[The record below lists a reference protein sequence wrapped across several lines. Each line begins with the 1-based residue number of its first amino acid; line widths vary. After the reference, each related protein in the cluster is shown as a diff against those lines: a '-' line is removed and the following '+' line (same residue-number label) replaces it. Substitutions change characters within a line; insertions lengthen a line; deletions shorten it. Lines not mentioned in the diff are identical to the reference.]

1 MDFILARNWWSL
13 AIRGIVG
20 IAVGIV
26 SFLWPGVTLAA
37 LVIFFGAYALIDGI
51 VNLTGAV
58 RAAEAH
64 ERWGVLLLEGMV
76 GILAAVASVLWP
88 AITALAFV
96 YIIGAWAILTGV
108 FEIGAAIRIRKYVTG
123 EWLLAIAG
131 VLSILFGVL
140 ILAVPLAGALV
151 ITLWFGAYAFLFG
164 VVLLSLGLRLRRW
177 RHGLPGFHPIPVQS
191 H

>member
-13 AIRGIVG
+13 VIRGIVG

-26 SFLWPGVTLAA
+26 SFLWPGLTVDA
-37 LVIFFGAYALIDGI
+37 LVILFGAYALFDGV

-58 RAAEAH
+58 RAAEAQ
-64 ERWGVLLLEGMV
+64 ERWGVLLLEGVV
-76 GILAAVASVLWP
+76 GILAAAATVLWP
-88 AITALAFV
+88 AVTTLALVF
-96 YIIGAWAILTGV
+96 IIGAWAILTGV
-108 FEIGAAIRIRKYVTG
+108 AEIGAAIKIGRHVTG

-131 VLSILFGVL
+131 VLSILFGIL

-151 ITLWFGAYAFLFG
+151 IALWFGAYAFIFG

-177 RHGLPGFHPIPVQS
+177 RNGLPGFHAIPVRS

>member
-13 AIRGIVG
+13 VIRGIVG
-20 IAVGIV
+20 IAVGIA
-26 SFLWPGVTLAA
+26 SFLWPGVTVSA
-37 LVIFFGAYALIDGI
+37 LVIVFGAYAFIDGV

-64 ERWGVLLLEGMV
+64 ERWGVLLLEGII
-76 GILAAVASVLWP
+76 GILAAAATVLWP
-88 AITALAFV
+88 AVTTLALVF
-96 YIIGAWAILTGV
+96 IIGAWAILTGV
-108 FEIGAAIRIRKYVTG
+108 AEIGAAIRIRRHVTG

-131 VLSILFGVL
+131 VLSILFGIL

-151 ITLWFGAYAFLFG
+151 IALWFGAYAFIFG
-164 VVLLSLGLRLRRW
+164 VVLSSLGLRLRRW
-177 RHGLPGFHPIPVQS
+177 RNGLPGFHAIPVQS

>member
-13 AIRGIVG
+13 VIRGIVG
-20 IAVGIV
+20 IVVGIV
-26 SFLWPGVTLAA
+26 SFLWPRVTLNA
-37 LVIFFGAYALIDGI
+37 LIVLFGVYALIDGV

-64 ERWGVLLLEGMV
+64 ERWGVLLLEGIA
-76 GILAAVASVLWP
+76 GILAAVATGFWP
-88 AITALAFV
+88 SITALALI

-108 FEIGAAIRIRKYVTG
+108 AEIGAAIRIRRHVTG
-123 EWLLAIAG
+123 EWMLAIAG

-164 VVLLSLGLRLRRW
+164 IVLLGLGVRLRRW
-177 RHGLPGFHPIPVQS
+177 RHGLPGFHAIPVQS

>member
-1 MDFILARNWWSL
+1 
-13 AIRGIVG
+13 
-20 IAVGIV
+20 
-26 SFLWPGVTLAA
+26 
-37 LVIFFGAYALIDGI
+37 LIDGI

>member
-13 AIRGIVG
+13 VIRGIVG

-37 LVIFFGAYALIDGI
+37 LVILFGAYALIDGI
-51 VNLTGAV
+51 VNVTGAV

-64 ERWGVLLLEGMV
+64 ERWGILLLEGIV
-76 GILAAVASVLWP
+76 GILAAVATVLWP
-88 AITALAFV
+88 TISALALV
-96 YIIGAWAILTGV
+96 YIIGAWAILTGAA
-108 FEIGAAIRIRKYVTG
+108 EISAAIRIRKHVTG

-131 VLSILFGVL
+131 VLSILFGIL

-151 ITLWFGAYAFLFG
+151 ITLWFGAYACIFG

-177 RHGLPGFHPIPVQS
+177 RNGLPGFHPVAVHS

>member
-13 AIRGIVG
+13 VIRGIVG

-26 SFLWPGVTLAA
+26 SFLWPGITLSA
-37 LVIFFGAYALIDGI
+37 LVLLFGVYALIDGI
-51 VNLTGAV
+51 VNLTGAA

-64 ERWGVLLLEGMV
+64 ERWGVLLLEGII
-76 GILAAVASVLWP
+76 GILAAVATVLWP
-88 AITALAFV
+88 TITALALV

-108 FEIGAAIRIRKYVTG
+108 AEIGAAIRIRRHVTG

-140 ILAVPLAGALV
+140 IVAVPLAGALV

-164 VVLLSLGLRLRRW
+164 IVLLGLGFRLRHW
-177 RHGLPGFHPIPVQS
+177 RHGLPDFHAIPVQS